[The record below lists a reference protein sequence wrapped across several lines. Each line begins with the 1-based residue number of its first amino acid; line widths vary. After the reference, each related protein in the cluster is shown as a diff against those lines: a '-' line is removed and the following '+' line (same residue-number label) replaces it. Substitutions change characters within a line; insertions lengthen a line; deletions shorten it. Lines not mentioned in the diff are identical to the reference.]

1 MPILEVQNL
10 SKSYRQ
16 ADGETTAAIGNIS
29 CRVETGEFVS
39 FVGPSG
45 CGKTTLLMTIAGLL
59 APSAGCVVVN
69 GKDVSGPPSDLV
81 LLFQEYN
88 KSLFAWRTVLGNVR
102 FGLEA
107 RGDHSSH
114 AVGKAR
120 SLIDLVG
127 LKGFENHF
135 PWELSGGMQQRVAIA
150 RALAYEP
157 KVLLMDEPFGSLDA
171 LTRLEL
177 EDALLGLWVELKT
190 TIVFITHDIEEAIYL
205 SDRIWVLSRRPSE
218 IIDEIPI
225 DFSRPRNQLSRAPK
239 HASWKCETRSI
250 AKSAIRLQSERSI
263 RLQLAGLVEFCFS
276 AAALGAWRAHRAGL
290 SALPAADHSGDW
302 CARSIV
308 SHRRG

>member
-1 MPILEVQNL
+1 VPILEVQSL

-16 ADGETTAAIGNIS
+16 AGGETTTAIGNIS
-29 CRVETGEFVS
+29 CRVEPGEFVS

-59 APSAGCVVVN
+59 APSAGGVLVN
-69 GKDVSGPPSDLV
+69 GKNVSGPPADLV

-107 RGDHSSH
+107 RGDHSPNAAS
-114 AVGKAR
+114 KAR

-127 LKGFENHF
+127 LTGFENHF

-177 EDALLGLWVELKT
+177 EDALLGLWAALKT

-205 SDRIWVLSRRPSE
+205 SDRIWVLSRRPAE
-218 IIDEIPI
+218 IIEEMSV
-225 DFSRPRNQLSRAPK
+225 DFSRPRNQLSTRAE
-239 HASWKCETRSI
+239 ARFMEMRNRI
-250 AKSAIRLQSERSI
+250 YRQI
-263 RLQLAGLVEFCFS
+263 GN
-276 AAALGAWRAHRAGL
+276 
-290 SALPAADHSGDW
+290 PA
-302 CARSIV
+302 V
-308 SHRRG
+308 K

>member
-1 MPILEVQNL
+1 VAILDVQGV
-10 SKSYRQ
+10 SKTYRQ
-16 ADGETTAAIGNIS
+16 AGGETTVAIGNVS
-29 CRVETGEFVS
+29 CRVEAGEFVS

-59 APSAGCVVVN
+59 PPSAGRVLVN
-69 GKDVSGPPSDLV
+69 SKEISGPPQDLV

-88 KSLFAWRTVLGNVR
+88 KSLFAWRSVLGNVR

-107 RGDHSSH
+107 RGDHSPN
-114 AVGKAR
+114 ALRKAH
-120 SLIDLVG
+120 SLIELVG

-177 EDALLGLWVELKT
+177 EDALLRLWAELKT

-205 SDRIWVLSRRPSE
+205 SDRILVLSRRPSE
-218 IIDEIPI
+218 VIEEMRI
-225 DFSRPRNQLSRAPK
+225 DFPRPRNQVSTRA
-239 HASWKCETRSI
+239 EVRFME
-250 AKSAIRLQSERSI
+250 IRNTIYRQISSP
-263 RLQLAGLVEFCFS
+263 
-276 AAALGAWRAHRAGL
+276 AAL
-290 SALPAADHSGDW
+290 
-302 CARSIV
+302 
-308 SHRRG
+308 

>member
-1 MPILEVQNL
+1 VPILEIQNL

-16 ADGETTAAIGNIS
+16 AGGETTPAIGNVS
-29 CRVETGEFVS
+29 CEVEAGEFVT

-59 APSAGCVVVN
+59 SPSEGRVLVSGKEVN
-69 GKDVSGPPSDLV
+69 GPPADLV

-88 KSLFAWRTVLGNVR
+88 KSLFAWRTVHGNVR

-107 RGDHSSH
+107 RGDRSPQ
-114 AVGKAR
+114 AGLKAR
-120 SLIDLVG
+120 SLLDLVG
-127 LKGFENHF
+127 LTGFENHF

-177 EDALLGLWVELKT
+177 EDALLRLWAELKT

-218 IIDEIPI
+218 IIEEVRV
-225 DFSRPRNQLSRAPK
+225 DFSRPRNQLSTRAEARFMEIRNKIYRQISNP
-239 HASWKCETRSI
+239 ASREKI
-250 AKSAIRLQSERSI
+250 IQA
-263 RLQLAGLVEFCFS
+263 
-276 AAALGAWRAHRAGL
+276 
-290 SALPAADHSGDW
+290 
-302 CARSIV
+302 
-308 SHRRG
+308 